1 MTDLKPGDRV
11 RLSGK
16 FLRSTGQSVGGEGQ
30 RIWTVKGISGGF
42 VVVDEEL
49 SSAALKWF
57 TAEELAADPLLRFRH
72 FAPGNL
78 VRVGTPSHR
87 DC

>member
-16 FLRSTGQSVGGEGQ
+16 FLRSTGQGVGGEG
-30 RIWTVKGISGGF
+30 RKTWTVKALSFGF

-49 SSAALKWF
+49 SPAALQGY
-57 TAEELAADPLLRFRH
+57 TAEELAADPHLRYRR

>member
-1 MTDLKPGDRV
+1 M
-11 RLSGK
+11 
-16 FLRSTGQSVGGEGQ
+16 GGEGQ
-30 RIWTVKGISGGF
+30 RIWTVKALSGSF

-49 SSAALKWF
+49 GPYDLKWF
-57 TAEELAADPLLRFRH
+57 TEAELAADPLLRFRH

-78 VRVGTPSHR
+78 VRVGAPSHR

>member
-30 RIWTVKGISGGF
+30 KIWTVKALSGGF

-49 SSAALKWF
+49 GPYDLKWF
-57 TAEELAADPLLRFRH
+57 TEAELAADPLLRFRH